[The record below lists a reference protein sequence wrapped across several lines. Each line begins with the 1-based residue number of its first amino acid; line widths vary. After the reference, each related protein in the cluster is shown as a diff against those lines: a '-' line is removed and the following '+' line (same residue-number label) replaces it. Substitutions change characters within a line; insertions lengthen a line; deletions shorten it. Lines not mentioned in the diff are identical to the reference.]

1 MNFSALFCS
10 FPTSSRLSANT
21 QISREEGERPVMAN
35 YTPSL
40 IIPLSR
46 LFQTSPKNTEGTR
59 EEEEEGEREGGGR
72 RTRERKGRK

>member
-1 MNFSALFCS
+1 
-10 FPTSSRLSANT
+10 
-21 QISREEGERPVMAN
+21 MAN

-72 RTRERKGRK
+72 RTRERKGRKWNERKSLREYLRSDITHGAPLEKVF